1 MISNFQFILANGMKT
16 RVGEYLPS
24 ISVVEQL
31 NNPSYKPVAY
41 EWHDNGKIIIK
52 KIDDQEFMSARLAPD
67 ANSVIVLQDSRTYG
81 SDNVVVLSP
90 SGEVIFRV
98 KNPYAE
104 SSELRPGD
112 EFEFYGVAIDS
123 KDVVLHIEV
132 CRKLPGKPYDAQPI
146 YEARYD
152 PQTWKLLKLEWK
164 PWT

>member
-16 RVGEYLPS
+16 GVGEYLPS
-24 ISVVEQL
+24 IPIVEQL

-41 EWHDNGKIIIK
+41 EWHSNEKIIVK
-52 KIDDQEFMSARLAPD
+52 KIDGQEVMSARLVPD
-67 ANSVIVLQDSRTYG
+67 ANGVIVLQDSKTYG
-81 SDNVVVLSP
+81 PDNIVVLSP
-90 SGEVIFRV
+90 SGEISFRV

-104 SSELRPGD
+104 SSEFMPDD
-112 EFEFYGVAIDS
+112 EFAFYGVAIDS
-123 KDVVLHIEV
+123 KDVVLHIQV
-132 CRKLPGKPYDAQPI
+132 RRKLPGKPYDAEPI